1 MKNYE
6 ILLKAAGISMIGL
19 VLSKLIAYLTTILI
33 AKTGSNVLGIL
44 NLGFSIISFI
54 AMISLLGLSNGILRY
69 VSYYIGKKDK
79 QRIKGTIL
87 SALKISSTIG
97 ISMLILT
104 IIFSGYISINIFNKP
119 ELISVIRV
127 FAFIIPLIIFIEIFA
142 SIFLSFKK
150 IQYNTIIK
158 DFGDK
163 LFKLLLVFLFIS
175 LGFGLT
181 GLACSYL
188 FSSIITFSL
197 LLYFLRKK
205 EFGLFNNK
213 IKPKSN
219 TRELL
224 IYSLPLIL
232 TSLLTLLQKWA
243 DTFVI
248 GYYRSASE
256 IGVYSIAFST
266 ASLLAIIPTALMSLF
281 IPVITSLYGQNNI
294 RDIRK
299 MSNNIVKWIFMINLP
314 FAIILSIFSRELI
327 KIVFGLEYA
336 NGYISLIIL
345 SLAYLILS
353 MTHVYGS
360 NLLMIKRTKLLS
372 LFVLISTLTNILLN
386 IILIPKYGIN
396 GAAIATLSSNIIFL
410 ILMIFSGKLVLNLQP
425 IKKSFI
431 KILFSGFLS
440 TILIFYLYKNLANN
454 LFSLIISI
462 LLILILYCLFLILF
476 KCFSKDDINLMKN
489 FKSKLSNKFS
499 DINNKLFGNE

>member
-6 ILLKAAGISMIGL
+6 VLLKAAGISMVGL
-19 VLSKLIAYLTTILI
+19 VLSKLISYLII
-33 AKTGSNVLGIL
+33 IFVAKTGSNVLGIL
-44 NLGFSIISFI
+44 NLGLSIISFI
-54 AMISLLGLSNGILRY
+54 AMTSLLGLNYGILRY

-79 QRIKGTIL
+79 RRIKGTIF

-97 ISMLILT
+97 LFMLILT
-104 IIFSGYISINIFNKP
+104 LIFSKYISINIFNKP
-119 ELISVIRV
+119 ELIGVIRV
-127 FAFIIPLIIFIEIFA
+127 FAFMIPLLIFIEIFA

-163 LFKLLLVFLFIS
+163 FFKLLFVFLFIL

-181 GLACSYL
+181 GLAYAYL
-188 FSSIITFSL
+188 LSSIITFSL
-197 LLYFLRKK
+197 LIYFLRKK
-205 EFGLFNNK
+205 EFGLFNN
-213 IKPKSN
+213 IKSVSN
-219 TRELL
+219 SKELL

-243 DTFVI
+243 DTFI
-248 GYYRSASE
+248 LGIYRSANE

-281 IPVITSLYGQNNI
+281 TPVITSLYGQNNI
-294 RDIRK
+294 RDIK
-299 MSNNIVKWIFMINLP
+299 KISNSILKWIFMINLP
-314 FAIILSIFSRELI
+314 FTIILSIFSRELI
-327 KIVFGLEYA
+327 KIVFGLEYI

-353 MTHVYGS
+353 ITHVYGG
-360 NLLMIKRTKLLS
+360 NLLMIKKTKLLS
-372 LFVLISTLTNILLN
+372 LFILISTLTNILLN

-396 GAAIATLSSNIIFL
+396 GAAIATLSSNVIFL
-410 ILMIFSGKLVLNLQP
+410 ILMIFSGKMILNLQP

-431 KILFSGFLS
+431 KILFAGTLS
-440 TILIFYLYKNLANN
+440 ATLIFYLYKNLANN

-462 LLILILYCLFLILF
+462 LLILIFYFVFLILF
-476 KCFSKDDINLMKN
+476 KCFSKDDLNLIKS
-489 FKSKLSNKFS
+489 FKGKLSNKFS